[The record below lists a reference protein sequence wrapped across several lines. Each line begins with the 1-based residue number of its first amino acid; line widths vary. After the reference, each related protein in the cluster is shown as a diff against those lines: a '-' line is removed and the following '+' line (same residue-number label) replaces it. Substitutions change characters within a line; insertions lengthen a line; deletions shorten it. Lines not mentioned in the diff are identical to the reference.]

1 VSRTAFVTGGASG
14 IGLATA
20 RTLRDQGWNV
30 VIADLD
36 RAALRQAGQE
46 VEGVRSIVLDVTDA
60 QAVAAAVGAAE
71 AEFGA
76 VGALVNCAGV
86 VDNAPFLQAGPES
99 FRRTLEVNLTGTF
112 LVGQAVARGMA
123 ARGHGSIVNISSVS
137 GLRGG
142 PYRAAYGA
150 SKGGVIALTKVMA
163 VELGPRGVR
172 VNCVAPGATDTPLV
186 RVAQPPEIRRAV
198 LRSIPLG
205 RYADPA
211 ETAAVIAF
219 LAGDGAAFVTGQIW
233 GVDGGQLAGAGWR
246 PEPTRGGEG

>member
-1 VSRTAFVTGGASG
+1 MSGTAFVTGGASG

-36 RAALRQAGQE
+36 GSALRRVGRE
-46 VEGVRSIVLDVTDA
+46 VDGVRAVALDVTDA
-60 QAVAAAVGAAE
+60 PAVAAAVGAAE

-76 VGALVNCAGV
+76 VDALVNCAGV
-86 VDNAPFLQAGPES
+86 VENAPFLTAAPET

-123 ARGHGSIVNISSVS
+123 ARGRGSIVNIASVS

-163 VELGPRGVR
+163 VELGPCGVR

-186 RVAQPPEIRRAV
+186 RVAQPPAIRRAV

-246 PEPTRGGEG
+246 PEPNEERPG